1 MRETN
6 TLKMT
11 YSPAK
16 SQGAA
21 MLTGEKR
28 VYTLTELGNPVWT
41 KDKERIRGIFA
52 RVAERENDWRMFLF
66 RRMDEG
72 KTKSRLMDAAA
83 HAGGAPH
90 ARYLEGCEPRE
101 NS

>member
-1 MRETN
+1 MRDTT

-11 YSPAK
+11 YGPAK
-16 SQGAA
+16 SQGVA

-41 KDKERIRGIFA
+41 KDKDRIRGIFA

-72 KTKSRLMDAAA
+72 ETKTRLMEAAA
-83 HAGGAPH
+83 
-90 ARYLEGCEPRE
+90 
-101 NS
+101 NSAS